1 MMMKLAEPMIA
12 RKAEEELRK
21 DFDRLK
27 EILESG

>member
-1 MMMKLAEPMIA
+1 MKLAEPMIA

-27 EILESG
+27 QILES